1 MIMPTS
7 ICYRHD
13 KWKFLFCTYLISKP
27 GWWFSVIKPRK
38 DLQKISWI
46 DVCCYTFGFSMLINE
61 EGKKNWLKL
70 VSGSK
75 TFFLNYCCLFRLC
88 LASWILIREVVIG
101 YVKNMVERIMPEKKM
116 ATIVEWRK
124 KEWDLIKYLEI
135 IFLFAQFIVN
145 LLRRGEGEVS
155 SYFLN
160 LRVGIANTDYWFN
173 RALNHSAEK
182 VIGVCN
188 IGSER

>member
-13 KWKFLFCTYLISKP
+13 KWKIFFCTYLISKP

-101 YVKNMVERIMPEKKM
+101 YVKNMVERIIPVEKM

-124 KEWDLIKYLEI
+124 KRMRLDQVSGNN
-135 IFLFAQFIVN
+135 IFICSIYCKFI
-145 LLRRGEGEVS
+145 RKRRERGELLFS
-155 SYFLN
+155 KSKSRYYKHWL
-160 LRVGIANTDYWFN
+160 LI
-173 RALNHSAEK
+173 
-182 VIGVCN
+182 
-188 IGSER
+188 